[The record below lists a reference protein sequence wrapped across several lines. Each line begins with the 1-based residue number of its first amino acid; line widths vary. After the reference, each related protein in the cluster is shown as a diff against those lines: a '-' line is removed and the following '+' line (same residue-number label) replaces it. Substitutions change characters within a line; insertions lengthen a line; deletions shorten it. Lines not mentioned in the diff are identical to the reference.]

1 MIQLLDR
8 SHHDVPG
15 DQARHGVTNLLRV
28 GEGVNPSPFPLSSSV
43 PAGRTHRPSQLFTEN
58 IPIFIHRAQPY
69 PTPLPTMEKSSATE
83 LRLAATGNK
92 IIRSSLAKKRRKEQ
106 QRAKSAAR
114 RARHREEEALG
125 AAAPPRREPVTIEAS
140 RVFDIETGRP
150 LTREEALAI
159 TDEFT
164 PTLAGDKKPRVVI
177 TTGLTP
183 TEVSFDFAKQV
194 LPVFPKSIYF
204 ERLSASI
211 DEFSRRSAE
220 KGYTDV
226 IVVKE
231 DKNQLSTLTHVHLPE
246 GPTAVY
252 KLSSFVPTEK
262 IRGHGRCTGHTPEVI
277 LNNFTTQLGL
287 RVGRMLGS
295 LFPHSPN
302 FIGRQVATF
311 HNQRDFIFFRFHR
324 YVFTAEKDKARL
336 QELGP
341 RFTLK
346 LRALQKGV
354 FKDPRKAEHEFK
366 WKTKTDIDRRR
377 FFL

>member
-1 MIQLLDR
+1 
-8 SHHDVPG
+8 
-15 DQARHGVTNLLRV
+15 
-28 GEGVNPSPFPLSSSV
+28 
-43 PAGRTHRPSQLFTEN
+43 
-58 IPIFIHRAQPY
+58 
-69 PTPLPTMEKSSATE
+69 MEKSSATE

-92 IIRSSLAKKRRKEQ
+92 MIRSALVKKRRHAEN
-106 QRAKSAAR
+106 RAKSAAR
-114 RARHREEEALG
+114 RARQRQEEELG
-125 AAAPPRREPVTIEAS
+125 SAAPPRREPVTIEGS
-140 RVFDIETGRP
+140 RVFDDDTGRP

-164 PTLAGDKKPRVVI
+164 TVLAGEKKPRVVI
-177 TTGLTP
+177 TTGLNA
-183 TEVSFDFAKQV
+183 TEVTFDFVKQV

-204 ERLSASI
+204 ERLESSI
-211 DEFSRRSAE
+211 DEFARRAAE
-220 KGYTDV
+220 KGYSDV

-231 DKNQLSTLTHVHLPE
+231 DKGALSTLTHVHLPE

-252 KLSSFVPTEK
+252 KLSSFVPTER
-262 IRGHGRCTGHTPEVI
+262 IRGHGRGTGHTPEVI

-295 LFPHSPN
+295 LFPHTPN

-324 YVFTAEKDKARL
+324 YVFTAERDRARL

-346 LRALQKGV
+346 LRGLQKGI
-354 FKDPRKAEHEFK
+354 FKDPDKAEHEFK
-366 WKTKTDIDRRR
+366 WKTKTDINRRR